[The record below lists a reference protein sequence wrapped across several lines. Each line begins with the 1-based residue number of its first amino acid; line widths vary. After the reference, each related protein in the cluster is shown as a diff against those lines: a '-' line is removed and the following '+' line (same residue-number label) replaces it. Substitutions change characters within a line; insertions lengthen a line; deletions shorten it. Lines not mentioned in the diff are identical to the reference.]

1 MSAITFGQP
10 LWFWGLALL
19 PLLIVLYARNE
30 SRRGKLLQQL
40 VAARLLD
47 RLAGTVS
54 LRLRRLR
61 FALFL
66 LGLAA
71 LLVSLA
77 QPRYGYTW
85 EETKRQG
92 RDLLIA
98 IDCSK
103 SMNATDLSPS
113 RLARA
118 KLATQDLIGQ
128 LPGDRVGLIA
138 FAGTAFLQAPLTID
152 YGAVL
157 NSLSE
162 MDTDII
168 PRGGT
173 NISAAIAEADAA
185 FGKGESENRCLIIF
199 TDGEDLEADA
209 IAAASAEKDHMRIF
223 TVGLGSAEGSLIPV
237 PGENGG
243 TNFVKDENGQIVK
256 SRLDEDRL
264 RKIAEST
271 GGFYVHLQNGP
282 AEMKQIVRDGLA
294 QMKEKEID
302 ARLARR
308 PIERYQWPLS
318 AALVLL
324 VASSL
329 LGERKRST
337 RRSATSAVAR
347 AAAVVLLLLLPVAVQ
362 AKNSGI
368 EAYERE
374 DYKGA
379 MSEFDRQL
387 QKRKESAELNFDL
400 GAAAYKAGEYGKALD
415 AFSNAVTS
423 PDPALRSAA
432 EYNLGNTLFQQGAQ
446 QQQKEGRV
454 QRWKDALQHYE
465 QALKVTPGNKDAE
478 YNRDVVRK
486 LLEEKEPPKQDQQ
499 QQQQQDKKDDQ
510 KKDDQQKQ
518 QDQQQQQQQK
528 NKDDQKKDQQ
538 NQKDQQQQSKG
549 GQQDQ
554 NQQNQQQQQNQ
565 QSQSQQQQGQNQQ
578 SQGSQGQQQQQQ
590 QNQQQQGNSQKDQQQ
605 NSQQGQQNQP
615 QQQNGQGNQKR
626 DAKSN
631 PSGGDQLQ
639 QPQSQDGQG
648 EPLKPSTEQ
657 SGKKHEGEI
666 KAQGEPQQQ
675 PGEQGDAQQEAAA
688 EAQAAQEGKMT
699 PAQAKTL
706 LESLKDEDQRVQ
718 LLKPKNGGKPMG
730 RNFRDW

>member
-1 MSAITFGQP
+1 MSFGQP
-10 LWFWGLALL
+10 LWFWGFAFL

-30 SRRGKLLQQL
+30 SRRSKLLKQL
-40 VAARLLD
+40 VAARLFD

-61 FALFL
+61 FALLL
-66 LGLAA
+66 LGFAA

-85 EETKRQG
+85 EQSKRQG
-92 RDLLIA
+92 RDVLIA

-209 IAAASAEKDHMRIF
+209 VAAANAEKDHMRIF
-223 TVGLGSAEGSLIPV
+223 TVGLGSTEGSLIPV
-237 PGENGG
+237 PGDNGG

-264 RKIAEST
+264 RKIAETT

-308 PIERYQWPLS
+308 PI
-318 AALVLL
+318 
-324 VASSL
+324 
-329 LGERKRST
+329 
-337 RRSATSAVAR
+337 
-347 AAAVVLLLLLPVAVQ
+347 
-362 AKNSGI
+362 
-368 EAYERE
+368 
-374 DYKGA
+374 
-379 MSEFDRQL
+379 
-387 QKRKESAELNFDL
+387 
-400 GAAAYKAGEYGKALD
+400 
-415 AFSNAVTS
+415 
-423 PDPALRSAA
+423 
-432 EYNLGNTLFQQGAQ
+432 
-446 QQQKEGRV
+446 
-454 QRWKDALQHYE
+454 
-465 QALKVTPGNKDAE
+465 
-478 YNRDVVRK
+478 
-486 LLEEKEPPKQDQQ
+486 
-499 QQQQQDKKDDQ
+499 
-510 KKDDQQKQ
+510 
-518 QDQQQQQQQK
+518 
-528 NKDDQKKDQQ
+528 
-538 NQKDQQQQSKG
+538 
-549 GQQDQ
+549 
-554 NQQNQQQQQNQ
+554 
-565 QSQSQQQQGQNQQ
+565 
-578 SQGSQGQQQQQQ
+578 
-590 QNQQQQGNSQKDQQQ
+590 
-605 NSQQGQQNQP
+605 
-615 QQQNGQGNQKR
+615 
-626 DAKSN
+626 
-631 PSGGDQLQ
+631 
-639 QPQSQDGQG
+639 
-648 EPLKPSTEQ
+648 
-657 SGKKHEGEI
+657 
-666 KAQGEPQQQ
+666 
-675 PGEQGDAQQEAAA
+675 
-688 EAQAAQEGKMT
+688 
-699 PAQAKTL
+699 
-706 LESLKDEDQRVQ
+706 
-718 LLKPKNGGKPMG
+718 
-730 RNFRDW
+730 